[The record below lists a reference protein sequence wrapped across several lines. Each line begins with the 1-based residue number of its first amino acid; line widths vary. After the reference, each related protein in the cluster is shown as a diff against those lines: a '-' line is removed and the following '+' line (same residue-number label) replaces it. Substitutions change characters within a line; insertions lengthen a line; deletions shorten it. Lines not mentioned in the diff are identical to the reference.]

1 MLRPVLSPSGRG
13 LPNLWKSALQ
23 HPGLDCADFDMKVAK
38 RGVFDR
44 FRTLTD
50 REEGFGG
57 PA

>member
-1 MLRPVLSPSGRG
+1 ME
-13 LPNLWKSALQ
+13 N
-23 HPGLDCADFDMKVAK
+23 HMKVAK

>member
-1 MLRPVLSPSGRG
+1 
-13 LPNLWKSALQ
+13 
-23 HPGLDCADFDMKVAK
+23 MKVAK

-57 PA
+57 LLSARAVALIAIRLISTATA